1 MKHTALF
8 TALAISSTVI
18 LSACVASSDTTSI
31 APDSTPKNIIMVVA
45 DGMGPAFP
53 TAYRYYHDDP
63 KTPLVEQTIFDKY
76 YVGSSSTY
84 PAATNKSEV
93 LNASNNLY
101 VTDSAA
107 SATALATGVKTYNGA
122 IGVDVDKQPLL
133 SVLDWAK
140 SIGKK
145 TGIAVTS
152 QIVHATP
159 ASYIA
164 KNEHRRNYNAIAD
177 DYFDLKIEG
186 QFKVDV
192 MLGGGTNY
200 FVREDRD
207 LTAEFVDSGY
217 QYITDYEQ
225 LKSLDANKPVLGL
238 FAEVSLPASN
248 TVVKKDQLT
257 TLTKAAVAQLEND
270 NGFFL
275 LVEASQID
283 WAAHGNDISYAMQEM
298 QDLVTTLN
306 YLEQYVQ
313 THPDTLVVLT
323 ADHNTGGLTLGRD
336 GIYEWKPEYIKN
348 LTLAPAT
355 IAKQIVEGTTTE
367 DDLAEQLGFTL
378 TDDELKQFNLI
389 ALEQTLTAENAREVG
404 GKYFTFIN
412 KLIDVRSHTGW
423 TTGGHTGVDVP
434 VFAFGQNKDVFNG
447 HQDNIDIAKKL
458 FTLMGK

>member
-1 MKHTALF
+1 MKHSALF
-8 TALAISSTVI
+8 TAIAITSTLI
-18 LSACVASSDTTSI
+18 LSACGTSLDT
-31 APDSTPKNIIMVVA
+31 DSKTAAAPKNIIMVVA

-63 KTPLVEQTIFDKY
+63 NTPLVEQTIFDKY
-76 YVGSSSTY
+76 YVGSASTY
-84 PAATNKSEV
+84 PAATNKSDG

-177 DYFDLKIEG
+177 DYFDLKIDG
-186 QFKVDV
+186 QFKADV

-200 FVREDRD
+200 FIREDRD

-217 QYITDYEQ
+217 QYVDDYQQ
-225 LKSLDANKPVLGL
+225 LENLDATKPVLGL
-238 FAEVSLPASN
+238 FANISLPASN
-248 TVVKKDQLT
+248 TIDKKDQLT
-257 TLTKAAVAQLEND
+257 TLTKAAVEHLEND

-275 LVEASQID
+275 LVEASQVD
-283 WAAHGNDISYAMQEM
+283 WAAHSNDISYAMQEM
-298 QDLVTTLN
+298 ADLVTTLE

-336 GIYEWKPEYIKN
+336 GIYEWQPEYIKN
-348 LTLAPAT
+348 VKLAPAT
-355 IAKQIVEGTTTE
+355 IAKHIVEGKTSE

-378 TDDELKQFNLI
+378 TDEELKQFNLI
-389 ALEQTLTAENAREVG
+389 ALEQPLTAENAKKIKH
-404 GKYFTFIN
+404 KYFTFVN

-434 VFAFGQNKDVFNG
+434 VYAFGQNKEVFNG
-447 HQDNIDIAKKL
+447 HQDNIDIANKL